1 MGTMR
6 SVPNQP
12 AQRSGSPEG
21 GDPRLNLLLTYSGW
35 QTDSWADRLPQFLEP
50 FGVMTFRAGSARQAA
65 EIISGRR
72 IHMAVVDLRLPF
84 DGGEAKEEAGARVL
98 DLLAR
103 QEVAPPTVVV
113 KRGKSSREDVR
124 DLHCALRAGV
134 FAAMDPPVTLEAI
147 LRVMQRILERHYA
160 GSWPGGGGPRMLA

>member
-1 MGTMR
+1 MQ
-6 SVPNQP
+6 SVPNHPKRVQ
-12 AQRSGSPEG
+12 AGEQG

-35 QTDSWADRLPQFLEP
+35 QSDSWADRLPQLLEP
-50 FGVMTFRAGSARQAA
+50 LGVRSFRAGSATQAA
-65 EIISGRR
+65 AIISDRR

-103 QEVAPPTVVV
+103 QQVAPPTVVV

-147 LRVMQRILERHYA
+147 LRVMQRMLERHYA
-160 GSWPGGGGPRMLA
+160 GVWPGGAGPMMFA

>member
-1 MGTMR
+1 MQ
-6 SVPNQP
+6 SASNHPE
-12 AQRSGSPEG
+12 GSRAGQQG

-35 QTDSWADRLPQFLEP
+35 QTDSWADRLPQLLEP
-50 FGVMTFRAGSARQAA
+50 LGVQSFRAGSATQAA
-65 EIISGRR
+65 AIISDRR
-72 IHMAVVDLRLPF
+72 IHIAVVDLRLPF
-84 DGGEAKEEAGARVL
+84 DGGEAREEAGARVL

-103 QEVAPPTVVV
+103 QQVAPPTVVV

-147 LRVMQRILERHYA
+147 LRVMQRMLERHYS
-160 GSWPGGGGPRMLA
+160 GLWPDGRGPRLFA